1 MTDFEKFK
9 KQFEDCYN
17 DTYAPEPK
25 ENFLEIENG
34 NIILHGSMDEE
45 MILLFDKDG
54 NFQGW
59 E

>member
-25 ENFLEIENG
+25 ENFLEIENS

-45 MILLFDKDG
+45 IILLFDRDG